1 MSQRYKVRAFESA
14 DQDGIVEAGTIVM
27 PVERSFSIYSR
38 NVADAE
44 QKIQTDV
51 TEGKLAAGRV
61 YEICPPF
68 GNPESIR
75 AFSVCQERRFRRAY
89 LDQASGIY
97 SEFRRIRYTDLRVNP
112 QREEAPAL
120 QEA

>member
-1 MSQRYKVRAFESA
+1 MSQRYKVRAFESG
-14 DQDGIVEAGTIVM
+14 DQDGIVDAGTIVM
-27 PVERSFSIYSR
+27 PVERSFSVYSR

-44 QKIQTDV
+44 QKIQAEV
-51 TEGKLAAGRV
+51 TEGKLATGRI

-75 AFSVCQERRFRRAY
+75 AFSVCHQRIFRRAY
-89 LDQASGIY
+89 LDPASGIY
-97 SEFRRIRYTDLRVNP
+97 SEFRRIRYADLRLNP

-120 QEA
+120 QGA